1 MAKVSFT
8 KQTTSY
14 TTDEIVQLVAD
25 RFDGGDNIIRMAAVW
40 ENETILLLADST
52 DAVLINLDDTQPVF
66 SVSSDCL
73 TSQVRNSTVLGDD
86 RKHYIW
92 EAFNESY
99 LGNCP
104 LTWQPVE
111 LVACELRY
119 I

>member
-14 TTDEIVQLVAD
+14 TTEEVVQLVAD
-25 RFDGGDNIIRMAAVW
+25 RFQGEGEVIRLAAIW

-52 DAVLINLDDTQPVF
+52 DAVLVNLEDAQPVF
-66 SVSSDCL
+66 SVSSDYL
-73 TSQVRNSTVLGDD
+73 NGRVSNSTVLGDD

-92 EAFNESY
+92 EAFNEAY